1 MTVLL
6 EAPHFPNVP
15 HPRVPPGTLPP
26 NYKAFLL
33 CISYLLCPG
42 GSDAGNRP
50 TPLAGPLNDAKEMKT
65 ALIDLFHY
73 REQDIF
79 VMTDEEKNVG
89 TEHWPS
95 KENILRAMDNLVRGA
110 TPGDAFVFYY
120 AGHAGRNLNDVGGN
134 HAYILTCD
142 DEKILDYDI
151 RKHLVD
157 PLPGDCRLTAILDA
171 CYSGM
176 LLKLEHYD
184 CHCFI
189 RKRSQSVSE
198 REKKPLT
205 PYNARKRRH
214 SDAALQPWAMRN
226 NPHLRSAFK
235 RAATITR
242 VVVRLKSLVA
252 NKPKSVRNAYG
263 PPTPRPRCGSC
274 FCTYELLN
282 SPLVI
287 SVSACSFNEN
297 TWEDSKRKGKG
308 MTAELIKILREH
320 PSIHVGD
327 LDQQLKK
334 RLSRLAFER
343 VRETRAVF
351 RTHSAKL
358 SHEKRIK
365 WEQKYASQGRF
376 DFKPQTAQFGSLH
389 PLRLDDQFIL
399 ERNHTGDLFH

>member
-1 MTVLL
+1 MAVLF
-6 EAPHFPNVP
+6 EVPHFPNVP
-15 HPRVPPGTLPP
+15 HPRVPPGTPPP

-33 CISYLLCPG
+33 CISYLLCPD
-42 GSDAGNRP
+42 GSDPGNRLS
-50 TPLAGPLNDAKEMKT
+50 PLAGPLNDAKEIKAT
-65 ALIDLFHY
+65 LIDLFRY
-73 REQDIF
+73 REEDIF
-79 VMTDEEKNVG
+79 VMTDEEKNAG

-95 KENILRAMDNLVRGA
+95 KENIFRAMDNLVRDA

-120 AGHAGRNLNDVGGN
+120 AGHGGRNDVGGN

-157 PLPGDCRLTAILDA
+157 PLPRDCRLTAILDA

-176 LLKLEHYD
+176 LLNLEHYD
-184 CHCFI
+184 CHYF
-189 RKRSQSVSE
+189 RRRRSQSVSE
-198 REKKPLT
+198 RKKKPLT
-205 PYNARKRRH
+205 SYNAGKRRH
-214 SDAALQPWAMRN
+214 SDAALQPWVMRN

-242 VVVRLKSLVA
+242 VVVRLKFLVA
-252 NKPKSVRNAYG
+252 NKSKSARNACG
-263 PPTPRPRCGSC
+263 PPTPRCCCGSC
-274 FCTYELLN
+274 FCIYELLS

-308 MTAELIKILREH
+308 MTAELIEILRKN

-327 LDQQLKK
+327 LDQQLEK
-334 RLSRLAFER
+334 RLSKLAFKR
-343 VRETRAVF
+343 VREARTVF
-351 RTHSAKL
+351 RTYSAKL
-358 SHEKRIK
+358 PHETRIK
-365 WEQKYASQGRF
+365 LERKYTSQGLF
-376 DFKPQTAQFGSLH
+376 DFKSQTAQFGSLH
-389 PLRLDDQFIL
+389 PLRLNDQFIL